1 MTNPKD
7 MTAAE
12 LANALSLPAE
22 MLSTGWLSML
32 DEATIAFGSLDPH
45 IREAQGAFSQARSAH
60 MRSWGA
66 PDALPG
72 DLSPQAWDRA
82 VAAARELA
90 NALRPLGDLRIARC
104 KRQTGWGT
112 CNLPLDPDGSCTYE
126 KHTD

>member
-12 LANALSLPAE
+12 LADALSLPVG

-32 DEATIAFGSLDPH
+32 DEATIAFGNLDAH
-45 IREAQGAFSQARSAH
+45 IREAQSAFSQARSAH
-60 MRSWGA
+60 MRSWDA
-66 PDALPG
+66 PDAPAG

-90 NALRPLGDLRIARC
+90 NVLRPLGEFRIARC

-112 CNLPLDPDGSCTYE
+112 CNLPLEQDGSCSYE
-126 KHTD
+126 KHAN